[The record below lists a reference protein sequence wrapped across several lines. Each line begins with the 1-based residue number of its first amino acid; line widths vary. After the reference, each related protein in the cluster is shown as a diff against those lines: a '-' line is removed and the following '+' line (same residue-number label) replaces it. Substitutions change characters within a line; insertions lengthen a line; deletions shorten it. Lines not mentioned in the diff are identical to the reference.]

1 MANNRYLKKFLL
13 NPVALF
19 YVLLISIGLNAC
31 SSGNSDSRTESMAD
45 TSVSQTQDKPSGGQY
60 LGSFYDRVKQEVRDI
75 TIFGVKT
82 TSQEL
87 EAAKALA
94 KAGILSI
101 DTIHEKDGKFT
112 GAVVEFAGVKFGMNR
127 GFIFITSR
135 HDKAAVKS
143 LVKTISKY
151 YGEPEIEGDE
161 SEPEYCYYIWDS
173 PNAPYIRI
181 RPLHSEEGGLTML
194 WGI

>member
-1 MANNRYLKKFLL
+1 ML
-13 NPVALF
+13 NTAALF
-19 YVLLISIGLNAC
+19 FVLLITIELNAC
-31 SSGNSDSRTESMAD
+31 STGNSDSQTDSIAD

-60 LGSFYDRVKQEVRDI
+60 RGSFYDSVEQEIHDI

-82 TSQEL
+82 RSQEL
-87 EAAKALA
+87 EAAKDLV
-94 KAGILSI
+94 KAGILNI

-135 HDKAAVKS
+135 HDKATVKS

-161 SEPEYCYYIWDS
+161 SEPEYCYYIWNS

-181 RPLHSEEGGLTML
+181 RPLHSEEGGLTMQ

>member
-1 MANNRYLKKFLL
+1 MSYLF
-13 NPVALF
+13 
-19 YVLLISIGLNAC
+19 GLSNC
-31 SSGNSDSRTESMAD
+31 SAGNSDSQTDSMAD
-45 TSVSQTQDKPSGGQY
+45 TSVSQTQNHQSGGHY
-60 LGSFYDRVKQEVRDI
+60 MGSSYDRVKQEVRDI

-87 EAAKALA
+87 EAAKDLA
-94 KAGILSI
+94 KAGILNI
-101 DTIHEKDGKFT
+101 DTIHEEDGKFT
-112 GAVVEFAGVKFGMNR
+112 GTVVEFAGVKFGMNR

-181 RPLHSEEGGLTML
+181 HPLHSEEGGLTMQ

>member
-1 MANNRYLKKFLL
+1 MNILSFSKFYRNFIFLIFTMST
-13 NPVALF
+13 LF
-19 YVLLISIGLNAC
+19 GLSSC
-31 SSGNSDSRTESMAD
+31 SAGNSDSQTDSMAD
-45 TSVSQTQDKPSGGQY
+45 TSVSQTHNHQSGGHY
-60 LGSFYDRVKQEVRDI
+60 MGSSYDRVKQEVRDI
-75 TIFGVKT
+75 NFWCQT

-87 EAAKALA
+87 EAAKDLA
-94 KAGILSI
+94 KAGILNI

-151 YGEPEIEGDE
+151 YGEPDEIQGDE

-181 RPLHSEEGGLTML
+181 RPLHSEEGGLTMQ

>member
-1 MANNRYLKKFLL
+1 MANNRYLKKILL
-13 NPVALF
+13 NTAALF
-19 YVLLISIGLNAC
+19 YILLITIGLNAC
-31 SSGNSDSRTESMAD
+31 SAVNSDSQTDSMSD

-60 LGSFYDRVKQEVRDI
+60 RGSFYDSVEKEIHDI
-75 TIFGVKT
+75 TIFDVKT

-87 EAAKALA
+87 EAAKDLA
-94 KAGILSI
+94 KAGILNI

-161 SEPEYCYYIWDS
+161 SEPEYCYYIWNS